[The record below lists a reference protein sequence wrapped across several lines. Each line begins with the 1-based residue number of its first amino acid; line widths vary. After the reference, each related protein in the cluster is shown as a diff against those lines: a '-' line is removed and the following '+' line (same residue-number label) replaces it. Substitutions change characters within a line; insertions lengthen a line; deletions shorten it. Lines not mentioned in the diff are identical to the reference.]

1 MGYYF
6 QILKL
11 LAKQLNTKSDGMD
24 SWCITNAI
32 RPLLS
37 HGPKGVKGG
46 ARQSLLYIE
55 AVRKF
60 TDDVKHLDL
69 TDVYRRAL
77 PSFAGRLERNFVVLK
92 DDYKLPEQQT
102 TSGANNE
109 PLGQKN

>member
-1 MGYYF
+1 
-6 QILKL
+6 LKL
-11 LAKQLNTKSDGMD
+11 LAKQLNTKNDGTD

-46 ARQSLLYIE
+46 ARRSLLYIE

-60 TDDVKHLDL
+60 SAEIKHLDL

-92 DDYKLPEQQT
+92 DDYKLPDEQT
-102 TSGANNE
+102 TSGANTE
-109 PLGQKN
+109 PIGQKQSN